1 MTVDPHDLLGL
12 VFEVF
17 TWIGFGSAVVVLL
30 VMLIARAA
38 DGSWVE
44 THGVIVDVPEDAGGG
59 DVDRGQGREVRWMTE
74 AAELYSRPV
83 TDAEFDALRDP
94 EEPNV
99 FYARREP
106 SRARFRRTADHTRAL
121 RLLFG
126 VTFGI
131 GVVCSIASI
140 VLLFVADTGA

>member
-1 MTVDPHDLLGL
+1 MIVDPHDLLGL
-12 VFEVF
+12 VLEVF
-17 TWIGFGSAVVVLL
+17 TWIGFGSAVVVLI

-44 THGVIVDVPEDAGGG
+44 THGVIVDLTDDADG
-59 DVDRGQGREVRWMTE
+59 GQGREVRWMTE
-74 AAELYSRPV
+74 SAELYSRPV
-83 TDAEFDALRDP
+83 TDAEIDALRDP

>member
-1 MTVDPHDLLGL
+1 MIVDPHDLLGL

-17 TWIGFGSAVVVLL
+17 TWIGFGCAVVVLL

-44 THGVIVDVPEDAGGG
+44 THGVIVDLPADADG
-59 DVDRGQGREVRWMTE
+59 GQGREVRWMTE

-131 GVVCSIASI
+131 GVVCSVASI
-140 VLLFVADTGA
+140 VLLFVADAAP

>member
-1 MTVDPHDLLGL
+1 MIVDPHDLLGL

-17 TWIGFGSAVVVLL
+17 TWIGFGSAVVVLI

-44 THGVIVDVPEDAGGG
+44 THGVIVDLPDDADG
-59 DVDRGQGREVRWMTE
+59 GQGREVRWMTE
-74 AAELYSRPV
+74 SAELHSRPV
-83 TDAEFDALRDP
+83 TDAEIDALRDP

>member
-1 MTVDPHDLLGL
+1 VIVDPHDLLGL

-17 TWIGFGSAVVVLL
+17 TWIGFGSAVVVLI

-44 THGVIVDVPEDAGGG
+44 THGVIVDLPDDADG
-59 DVDRGQGREVRWMTE
+59 GQGREVRWMTE
-74 AAELYSRPV
+74 SAELHSRPV
-83 TDAEFDALRDP
+83 TDAEIDALRDP

-131 GVVCSIASI
+131 GVVCSVASI

>member
-1 MTVDPHDLLGL
+1 VIVDPHDLLGL
-12 VFEVF
+12 VLEVF
-17 TWIGFGSAVVVLL
+17 TWIGFGSAVVVLI

-44 THGVIVDVPEDAGGG
+44 THGVIVDLPDDADG
-59 DVDRGQGREVRWMTE
+59 GQGREVRWMTE
-74 AAELYSRPV
+74 SAELYSRPV
-83 TDAEFDALRDP
+83 TDAEIDALRDP

>member
-1 MTVDPHDLLGL
+1 MDPHDLLGL
-12 VFEVF
+12 VLEVF
-17 TWIGFGSAVVVLL
+17 TWIGFGSAVVVLI

-44 THGVIVDVPEDAGGG
+44 THGVIVDLTDDADG
-59 DVDRGQGREVRWMTE
+59 GQGREVRWMTE
-74 AAELYSRPV
+74 SAELYSRPV
-83 TDAEFDALRDP
+83 TDAEIDALRDP

>member
-1 MTVDPHDLLGL
+1 MIVDPHDLLGL

-44 THGVIVDVPEDAGGG
+44 THGVIVDLPDDADG
-59 DVDRGQGREVRWMTE
+59 GQGREVRWMTE
-74 AAELYSRPV
+74 SAELHSRPV
-83 TDAEFDALRDP
+83 TDAEIDALRDP

>member
-1 MTVDPHDLLGL
+1 VIVDPHDLLGL

-44 THGVIVDVPEDAGGG
+44 THGVIVDLPDDADG
-59 DVDRGQGREVRWMTE
+59 GQGREVRWMTE
-74 AAELYSRPV
+74 SAELHSRPV
-83 TDAEFDALRDP
+83 TDAEIDALRDP

>member
-1 MTVDPHDLLGL
+1 MSVDTHDLLGL

-17 TWIGFGSAVVVLL
+17 TWIGFGCAVVVLL
-30 VMLIARAA
+30 AMLIARAA
-38 DGSWVE
+38 DGSWIE
-44 THGVIVDVPEDAGGG
+44 THGVIVDGPVDPERPEGTA
-59 DVDRGQGREVRWMTE
+59 GREVRWMTE

-83 TDAEFDALRDP
+83 SDAEFDALRDP

-106 SRARFRRTADHTRAL
+106 SRARFTRSADHAKAL
-121 RLLFG
+121 RLLFW

-131 GVVCSIASI
+131 GVVCSVASI
-140 VLLFVADTGA
+140 VLLFVADAA

>member
-1 MTVDPHDLLGL
+1 VIVDPHDLLGL

-17 TWIGFGSAVVVLL
+17 TWIGFGCAVVVLL

-44 THGVIVDVPEDAGGG
+44 THGVIVDLPAGADGG
-59 DVDRGQGREVRWMTE
+59 QVREVRWMTE
-74 AAELYSRPV
+74 AAELYSRSV

-131 GVVCSIASI
+131 GVVCSVASI
-140 VLLFVADTGA
+140 VLLFVADAAP

>member
-1 MTVDPHDLLGL
+1 MSVDTHDLLGL

-17 TWIGFGSAVVVLL
+17 TWIGFGFSVVVLL

-38 DGSWVE
+38 DGSWIE
-44 THGVIVDVPEDAGGG
+44 THGVIVDGPDGIT
-59 DVDRGQGREVRWMTE
+59 DREVRWMTE
-74 AAELYSRPV
+74 SAELFSRPV
-83 TDAEFDALRDP
+83 DDAEFAALRNPD
-94 EEPNV
+94 EPIV
-99 FYARREP
+99 FYSRREP

-131 GVVCSIASI
+131 GVLCSIASI
-140 VLLFVADTGA
+140 VLLFIPNPVP

>member
-1 MTVDPHDLLGL
+1 MIVDPHDLLGL

-17 TWIGFGSAVVVLL
+17 TWIGFGSAVVVLI

-44 THGVIVDVPEDAGGG
+44 THGVIVDLPDDADG
-59 DVDRGQGREVRWMTE
+59 GQGREVRWMTE
-74 AAELYSRPV
+74 SAELYSRPV

-131 GVVCSIASI
+131 GVVCSVASI

>member
-1 MTVDPHDLLGL
+1 MIVDPHDLLGL

-17 TWIGFGSAVVVLL
+17 TWIGFGSAVVVLI

-44 THGVIVDVPEDAGGG
+44 THGVIVDLPDDADG
-59 DVDRGQGREVRWMTE
+59 GQGREVRWMTE
-74 AAELYSRPV
+74 SAELYSRPV